1 MSPAHALFPRFPR
14 KAERS
19 GANIMVRKIVT
30 LALIAGSFI
39 VAACNTVE
47 GAGKDVKSAGAAVED
62 AAK

>member
-1 MSPAHALFPRFPR
+1 
-14 KAERS
+14 
-19 GANIMVRKIVT
+19 MVRKIIAIIAVT
-30 LALIAGSFI
+30 GSLA